1 MRWHGGGRGEV
12 RRAAQPL
19 LGDETFTC
27 QAFPDYPARNLSF
40 LPLASYG
47 TCILG
52 WGDVYRLCPCHL
64 ELLVGRNH
72 TLLLT
77 APPHLEQPMHRKG
90 VQHMCVK
97 KQIMWLGSL
106 WICSFILSCLPFFFW
121 VEDTPNIF
129 QDPQNQLF
137 PKWPLRAPLSLSL
150 NIRKIHHS
158 SYLSITDI
166 TSGQSNGW

>member
-1 MRWHGGGRGEV
+1 MLSSGPCNGVVGGAGVGV

-27 QAFPDYPARNLSF
+27 QAFPDYPARNLSS

-52 WGDVYRLCPCHL
+52 WGDVYRLCTCHL
-64 ELLVGRNH
+64 GLPVSRNH

-77 APPHLEQPMHRKG
+77 ASPHLEQPMHRKG
-90 VQHMCVK
+90 IQHLCEETNYV
-97 KQIMWLGSL
+97 IREFVNLF
-106 WICSFILSCLPFFFW
+106 IHSFLPFFFW
-121 VEDTPNIF
+121 AEDTPNIF

-137 PKWPLRAPLSLSL
+137 PK
-150 NIRKIHHS
+150 
-158 SYLSITDI
+158 
-166 TSGQSNGW
+166 